1 MSIKNIHRN
10 SFSDTPTTIKRK
22 VDNNLFDI
30 KKAYTKINGNLVL
43 VWDITESK
51 YFIIKLTKTSKQMKV
66 TINTSDLLLMTT
78 FPYKH
83 LEIGAIDWGDGSSTE
98 INSTEYKY
106 THTYDDSITDTTIT
120 IKSND
125 TIVDFYKNFCNF
137 ENADAYII
145 IPNSITTIGS
155 AKFSPSSSDDC
166 YKNLTGV
173 TIPDSVVSIGASA
186 FEGCSKLNRL
196 ILPSSIEVISE
207 YMCKNCTSLTYVS
220 AKNIKIISND
230 AFSGCS
236 SLSNIELDN
245 VVAIYNAFYGCS
257 SLDSIKLPRTLQ
269 MLGNGSYA
277 FYEGTHN
284 IYFDGTKS
292 EWENISK
299 GNFWS
304 RNLNVAYTVYCTDGN
319 IDYTI
324 IH

>member
-22 VDNNLFDI
+22 VDNNLYDI

-43 VWDITESK
+43 VWDITENK
-51 YFIIKLTKTSKQMKV
+51 YFIIKLTKTGEQMKV
-66 TINTSDLLLMTT
+66 TINTSNLLLMTT

-83 LEIGAIDWGDGSSTE
+83 LESGAIDWGDGSSTE

-145 IPNSITTIGS
+145 IPNSITAIGS

-166 YKNLTGV
+166 YKNLVGV
-173 TIPDSVVSIGASA
+173 TIPESVLSIGASA
-186 FEGCSKLNRL
+186 FEDCSKLNRL

-230 AFSGCS
+230 AFAGCS
-236 SLSNIELDN
+236 SLSNIELDS
-245 VVAIYNAFYGCS
+245 VIAIYNAFYGCS

>member
-1 MSIKNIHRN
+1 MIRN
-10 SFSDTPTTIKRK
+10 LYLDSTDNSKLDFYLDGKR
-22 VDNNLFDI
+22 VTQMYLD
-30 KKAYTKINGNLVL
+30 GVC

-66 TINTSDLLLMTT
+66 TINTSNLLLMTT

-83 LEIGAIDWGDGSSTE
+83 LESGSIDWGDGSSIE
-98 INSTEYKY
+98 INSTEYEY
-106 THTYDDSITDTTIT
+106 THTYDDSITNATIT

-155 AKFSPSSSDDC
+155 AKFSPSGNDDC

-173 TIPDSVVSIGASA
+173 TIPESVVSIGASA

-207 YMCKNCTSLTYVS
+207 YMCKNCTSLEYVS
-220 AKNIKIISND
+220 AKNIKIISNN

-236 SLSNIELDN
+236 SLSNIELDS
-245 VVAIYNAFYGCS
+245 VIAIYNSVFFDCS
-257 SLDSIKLPRTLQ
+257 SLASIILPSSLK
-269 MLGNGSYA
+269 MLGASSYA
-277 FYEGTHN
+277 FFESTRDIIYNGTQQ
-284 IYFDGTKS
+284 
-292 EWENISK
+292 EWESVSK

-304 RNLNVAYTVYCTDGN
+304 RLLNTPYTVHCTDGN

-324 IH
+324 IYNP

>member
-1 MSIKNIHRN
+1 MKHIYTHNCKPPNAIYVATDSNKY
-10 SFSDTPTTIKRK
+10 FKVKRAWRA
-22 VDNNLFDI
+22 VSS
-30 KKAYTKINGNLVL
+30 TKYVK

-78 FPYKH
+78 FPYEH
-83 LEIGAIDWGDGSSTE
+83 LEAGNIDWGDGSSTE
-98 INSTEYKY
+98 INSTEYEY

-145 IPNSITTIGS
+145 IPNSITAIGS

-166 YKNLTGV
+166 YKNLVGV
-173 TIPDSVVSIGASA
+173 TIPDSVTTIGEST
-186 FEGCSKLNRL
+186 FEGCSKLKEL
-196 ILPSSIEVISE
+196 ILPSSVTICSE

-245 VVAIYNAFYGCS
+245 VIAIYNAFYGCS
-257 SLDSIKLPRTLQ
+257 SLDSIKLPNTLQ

-277 FYEGTHN
+277 FYESTHN

>member
-1 MSIKNIHRN
+1 MR
-10 SFSDTPTTIKRK
+10 
-22 VDNNLFDI
+22 
-30 KKAYTKINGNLVL
+30 
-43 VWDITESK
+43 
-51 YFIIKLTKTSKQMKV
+51 V
-66 TINTSDLLLMTT
+66 TINTSNLLLMTT

-83 LEIGAIDWGDGSSTE
+83 LESGAIDWGDGSSTE
-98 INSTEYKY
+98 INSTEYEY

-137 ENADAYII
+137 ENSDAYII

-166 YKNLTGV
+166 YKNLVGV
-173 TIPDSVVSIGASA
+173 TIPESVLSIGASA

-220 AKNIKIISND
+220 AKKVQAVIDN
-230 AFSGCS
+230 AFAGCS

>member
-22 VDNNLFDI
+22 VDNNLYDI

-43 VWDITESK
+43 VWDITENK
-51 YFIIKLTKTSKQMKV
+51 YFIIKLTKAGEQMKV
-66 TINTSDLLLMTT
+66 TINTSNLLLMTT

-83 LEIGAIDWGDGSSTE
+83 LESGAIDWGDGSSTE
-98 INSTEYKY
+98 INSTEYEY

-137 ENADAYII
+137 ENSDAYII

-166 YKNLTGV
+166 YKNLVGV
-173 TIPDSVVSIGASA
+173 TIPESVLSIGASA

-220 AKNIKIISND
+220 AKKVQAVIDN
-230 AFSGCS
+230 AFAGCS

>member
-22 VDNNLFDI
+22 VDNNLYDI

-43 VWDITESK
+43 VWDITENK

-83 LEIGAIDWGDGSSTE
+83 LESGAIDWGDGSSTE

-166 YKNLTGV
+166 YKNLVGV
-173 TIPDSVVSIGASA
+173 TIPESVVSIGASA

-220 AKNIKIISND
+220 AKNVQAVIDN

-245 VVAIYNAFYGCS
+245 VVAIYNAFYECS

-277 FYEGTHN
+277 FYEDTHN

>member
-22 VDNNLFDI
+22 VDNNLYDI

-83 LEIGAIDWGDGSSTE
+83 LESGAIDWGDGSSTE
-98 INSTEYKY
+98 INSTEYEY

-166 YKNLTGV
+166 YKNLVGV
-173 TIPDSVVSIGASA
+173 NIPDSVVSIGASA
-186 FEGCSKLNRL
+186 FEGCSKLKEL
-196 ILPSSIEVISE
+196 ILHRSITVCSE

-220 AKNIKIISND
+220 AKNVQAVIDN

-284 IYFDGTKS
+284 IYFDGTTS

-319 IDYTI
+319 LDYTI

>member
-22 VDNNLFDI
+22 VDNNLHDI

-83 LEIGAIDWGDGSSTE
+83 LESGAIDWGDGSSTE

-106 THTYDDSITDTTIT
+106 MHTYDDSITDTTIT

-145 IPNSITTIGS
+145 IPNSITAIGS

-166 YKNLTGV
+166 YKNLVGV
-173 TIPDSVVSIGASA
+173 TIPESVVSIGASA

-196 ILPSSIEVISE
+196 ILPSSITVCSE

-245 VVAIYNAFYGCS
+245 VIAIYNAFYGCS

-277 FYEGTHN
+277 FYESTHN

>member
-1 MSIKNIHRN
+1 MKHIYTHNCKPPNAIYVATDSNKY
-10 SFSDTPTTIKRK
+10 FKVKRAWRT
-22 VDNNLFDI
+22 VSS
-30 KKAYTKINGNLVL
+30 TKYVK
-43 VWDITESK
+43 VWDITENK
-51 YFIIKLTKTSKQMKV
+51 NFIIKLAQITNSISI
-66 TINTSDLLLMTT
+66 TINTSNLILTT
-78 FPYKH
+78 SY
-83 LEIGAIDWGDGSSTE
+83 EYVRSGTIDWGDGSST
-98 INSTEYKY
+98 IISTSTTEYS
-106 THTYDDSITDTTIT
+106 HTYDDSITNATVV
-120 IKSND
+120 IKSSED
-125 TIVDFYKNFCNF
+125 IIDFYSNFCKF
-137 ENADAYII
+137 ENAEASII
-145 IPNSITTIGS
+145 IPSTIKKLNSAIFTS
-155 AKFSPSSSDDC
+155 AGNAS
-166 YKNLTGV
+166 YKNLVDV
-173 TIPDSVVSIGASA
+173 TIPDSVTSIGESA

-236 SLSNIELDN
+236 SLSNLDLNN
-245 VVAIYNAFYGCS
+245 VIAIYNAFYGCS

-277 FYEGTHN
+277 FYESTHN

>member
-22 VDNNLFDI
+22 VDNNLYDI

-66 TINTSDLLLMTT
+66 TINTSNLLLMTT

-83 LEIGAIDWGDGSSTE
+83 LEAGNIDWGDGSSTE
-98 INSTEYKY
+98 INSTEYEY

-125 TIVDFYKNFCNF
+125 NIMDFYKNFCNF

-145 IPNSITTIGS
+145 IPNSITAIGS

-166 YKNLTGV
+166 YKNLVGV
-173 TIPDSVVSIGASA
+173 TIPESVVSIGASA

-196 ILPSSIEVISE
+196 ILPSSIEAISE

-220 AKNIKIISND
+220 AKNVQAVIDN
-230 AFSGCS
+230 AFAGCS
-236 SLSNIELDN
+236 SLSNIELDS
-245 VVAIYNAFYGCS
+245 VIAIYDAFYGCS

-269 MLGNGSYA
+269 MLGNGSYT
-277 FYEGTHN
+277 FYEDTHN

>member
-1 MSIKNIHRN
+1 MKHIYTHNCKPPNAIYVATDSNKY
-10 SFSDTPTTIKRK
+10 FKVKRAWRA
-22 VDNNLFDI
+22 VSS
-30 KKAYTKINGNLVL
+30 TKYVK

-83 LEIGAIDWGDGSSTE
+83 LESGAIDWGDGSSTE

-125 TIVDFYKNFCNF
+125 IIVDFYKNFCNF

-166 YKNLTGV
+166 YKNLVGV
-173 TIPDSVVSIGASA
+173 TIPDSVTTIGASA

-196 ILPSSIEVISE
+196 ILPSSITVCSE

>member
-1 MSIKNIHRN
+1 MKHIYTHNCKPPNAIYVATDSNKY
-10 SFSDTPTTIKRK
+10 FKVKRAWRA
-22 VDNNLFDI
+22 VSS
-30 KKAYTKINGNLVL
+30 TKYVK

-83 LEIGAIDWGDGSSTE
+83 LESGAIDWGDGSSIE
-98 INSTEYKY
+98 INSTEYEY

-166 YKNLTGV
+166 YKNLVGV
-173 TIPDSVVSIGASA
+173 TIPESVVSIGASA
-186 FEGCSKLNRL
+186 FEGCSKLKEL

-207 YMCKNCTSLTYVS
+207 YMCKNCTSLEFVS
-220 AKNIKIISND
+220 AKNVKIISNN
-230 AFSGCS
+230 AFAGCS
-236 SLSNIELDN
+236 SLSNIELN
-245 VVAIYNAFYGCS
+245 SVITIYNVFYGCS
-257 SLDSIKLPRTLQ
+257 SLDSIKLPNTLQ

-277 FYEGTHN
+277 FYESTHN
-284 IYFDGTKS
+284 IYFDGAKS

-304 RNLNVAYTVYCTDGN
+304 RSLNTPYTVYCTDGN

>member
-66 TINTSDLLLMTT
+66 TINTSDLLFMTT
-78 FPYKH
+78 FPYKY
-83 LEIGAIDWGDGSSTE
+83 LETGNIDWGDGSSTE

-166 YKNLTGV
+166 YKNLVGV

-186 FEGCSKLNRL
+186 FEGCSKLKEL
-196 ILPSSIEVISE
+196 ILHSSITVCSE

-220 AKNIKIISND
+220 AKNVQAVMDN

-245 VVAIYNAFYGCS
+245 VIAIYNAFYGCS

-277 FYEGTHN
+277 FYEDTHN

>member
-1 MSIKNIHRN
+1 MIRN
-10 SFSDTPTTIKRK
+10 LYLDSTDNSKLDFYLDGKR
-22 VDNNLFDI
+22 VTQMYLD
-30 KKAYTKINGNLVL
+30 GVL

-78 FPYKH
+78 FPYKY
-83 LEIGAIDWGDGSSTE
+83 LETGNIDWGDGSSTE

-166 YKNLTGV
+166 YKNLVGV
-173 TIPDSVVSIGASA
+173 TIPESVVSIGASA
-186 FEGCSKLNRL
+186 FERCSKLKEL
-196 ILPSSIEVISE
+196 ILPSSVTVCSE

-220 AKNIKIISND
+220 AKNVQAVIDN

>member
-78 FPYKH
+78 FPYKY
-83 LEIGAIDWGDGSSTE
+83 LETGNIDWGDGSSTE

-186 FEGCSKLNRL
+186 FEGCSKLKEL
-196 ILPSSIEVISE
+196 ILHSSITVCSE

-220 AKNIKIISND
+220 AKNVQAVMDN

-245 VVAIYNAFYGCS
+245 VIAIYNAFYGCS

-277 FYEGTHN
+277 FYEDTHN

>member
-1 MSIKNIHRN
+1 MKHIYTHNCKPPNAIYVATDSNKY
-10 SFSDTPTTIKRK
+10 FKVKRAWRA
-22 VDNNLFDI
+22 VSS
-30 KKAYTKINGNLVL
+30 TKYVK

-83 LEIGAIDWGDGSSTE
+83 LESGAIDWGDGSSTE

-145 IPNSITTIGS
+145 IPNSITAIGS

-166 YKNLTGV
+166 YKNLIGV
-173 TIPDSVVSIGASA
+173 TIPESVVSIGASA

-236 SLSNIELDN
+236 SLSNLDLNN
-245 VVAIYNAFYGCS
+245 VIAIYNAFYGCS
-257 SLDSIKLPRTLQ
+257 SLDSIKLPNTLQ

-277 FYEGTHN
+277 FYESTHN
-284 IYFDGTKS
+284 IYFDGAKS

-324 IH
+324 IY

>member
-22 VDNNLFDI
+22 VDNNLYDI

-66 TINTSDLLLMTT
+66 TINTSNLLLMTT

-83 LEIGAIDWGDGSSTE
+83 LEAGNIDWGDGSSTE
-98 INSTEYKY
+98 INSTEYEY

-125 TIVDFYKNFCNF
+125 NIMDFYKNFCNF

-145 IPNSITTIGS
+145 IPNSITAIGS

-166 YKNLTGV
+166 YKNLVGV
-173 TIPDSVVSIGASA
+173 TIPESVVSIGASA

-196 ILPSSIEVISE
+196 ILPSSIEAISE

-220 AKNIKIISND
+220 AKNVQAVIDN
-230 AFSGCS
+230 AFAGCS
-236 SLSNIELDN
+236 SLSNIELDS
-245 VVAIYNAFYGCS
+245 VIAIYDAFYGCS

-277 FYEGTHN
+277 FYEDTHN

>member
-1 MSIKNIHRN
+1 MIRN
-10 SFSDTPTTIKRK
+10 LYLDSTDNSKLDFYLDGKR
-22 VDNNLFDI
+22 VTQMYLD
-30 KKAYTKINGNLVL
+30 GVL
-43 VWDITESK
+43 VWDITENK
-51 YFIIKLTKTSKQMKV
+51 YFIIKLTKTSKQMRV

-83 LEIGAIDWGDGSSTE
+83 LESGSIDWGDGSSTE

-166 YKNLTGV
+166 YKNLVGV
-173 TIPDSVVSIGASA
+173 TIPDSVTTIGASA

-196 ILPSSIEVISE
+196 ILPSSITVCSE

-220 AKNIKIISND
+220 AKNVQAVIDN
-230 AFSGCS
+230 AFAGCS
-236 SLSNIELDN
+236 SLSNIELDS
-245 VVAIYNAFYGCS
+245 VIAIYNAFYGCS
-257 SLDSIKLPRTLQ
+257 SLDSIKLPNTLQ

-277 FYEGTHN
+277 FYESTHN
-284 IYFDGTKS
+284 IYFWGTKS

>member
-1 MSIKNIHRN
+1 MKHIYTHNCKPPNAIYVSTDSNKY
-10 SFSDTPTTIKRK
+10 FKVKRAWRA
-22 VDNNLFDI
+22 VSS
-30 KKAYTKINGNLVL
+30 TKYVK

-83 LEIGAIDWGDGSSTE
+83 LESGAIDWGDGSSTE

-145 IPNSITTIGS
+145 IPNSITAIGS

-166 YKNLTGV
+166 YKNLIGV
-173 TIPDSVVSIGASA
+173 TIPESVVSIGASA

-236 SLSNIELDN
+236 SLSNLDLNN
-245 VVAIYNAFYGCS
+245 VIAIYNAFYGCS
-257 SLDSIKLPRTLQ
+257 SLDSIKLPNTLQ

-277 FYEGTHN
+277 FYESTHN
-284 IYFDGTKS
+284 IYFDGAKS

-324 IH
+324 IY

>member
-1 MSIKNIHRN
+1 MIRN
-10 SFSDTPTTIKRK
+10 LYLDSTDNSKLDFYLDRKR
-22 VDNNLFDI
+22 VTQMYLD
-30 KKAYTKINGNLVL
+30 GVL
-43 VWDITESK
+43 VWDITENK

-66 TINTSDLLLMTT
+66 TINTSNLLLMTT

-83 LEIGAIDWGDGSSTE
+83 LESGAIDWGDGSSTE
-98 INSTEYKY
+98 INSTEYEY

-166 YKNLTGV
+166 YKNLVGV
-173 TIPDSVVSIGASA
+173 TIPESVVSIGASA

-196 ILPSSIEVISE
+196 ILPRSITVCSE

-220 AKNIKIISND
+220 AKNVQAVIDN

-277 FYEGTHN
+277 FYEDTHN

-319 IDYTI
+319 LDYTI

>member
-1 MSIKNIHRN
+1 MIRN
-10 SFSDTPTTIKRK
+10 LYLDSTDNSKLDFYLDGKR
-22 VDNNLFDI
+22 VTQMYLD
-30 KKAYTKINGNLVL
+30 GVL
-43 VWDITESK
+43 VWDITENK

-83 LEIGAIDWGDGSSTE
+83 LESGAIDWGDGSSTE

-125 TIVDFYKNFCNF
+125 TIVDFYSNFCKF
-137 ENADAYII
+137 ENAEASII
-145 IPNSITTIGS
+145 IPSTIKKLNSAIFTS
-155 AKFSPSSSDDC
+155 AVNAS
-166 YKNLTGV
+166 YKNLVDV
-173 TIPDSVVSIGASA
+173 TIPDSVTTIGASA

-196 ILPSSIEVISE
+196 ILPSSITVCSE

-220 AKNIKIISND
+220 AKNVQAVIDN
-230 AFSGCS
+230 AFAGCS
-236 SLSNIELDN
+236 SLSNIELDS
-245 VVAIYNAFYGCS
+245 VIAIYDAFYGCS
-257 SLDSIKLPRTLQ
+257 SLDSIKLPNTLQ

-277 FYEGTHN
+277 FYESTHN

>member
-22 VDNNLFDI
+22 VDNNLYDI

-66 TINTSDLLLMTT
+66 TINTSNLLLMTT

-83 LEIGAIDWGDGSSTE
+83 LEAGNIDWGDGSSTE
-98 INSTEYKY
+98 INSTEYEY

-125 TIVDFYKNFCNF
+125 NIMDFYKNFCNF

-145 IPNSITTIGS
+145 IPNSITAIGS

-166 YKNLTGV
+166 YKNLVGV
-173 TIPDSVVSIGASA
+173 TIPESVVSIGASA

-196 ILPSSIEVISE
+196 ILPSSIEAISE

-220 AKNIKIISND
+220 AKNVQAVIDN
-230 AFSGCS
+230 AFAGCS
-236 SLSNIELDN
+236 SLSNIELDS
-245 VVAIYNAFYGCS
+245 VIAIYDAFYGCS

-277 FYEGTHN
+277 FYERWQHRLYN
-284 IYFDGTKS
+284 NPLRRHIHDFI
-292 EWENISK
+292 ENRRFK
-299 GNFWS
+299 CK
-304 RNLNVAYTVYCTDGN
+304 R
-319 IDYTI
+319 
-324 IH
+324 

>member
-1 MSIKNIHRN
+1 MIRN
-10 SFSDTPTTIKRK
+10 LYLDSTDNSKLDFYLDGKR
-22 VDNNLFDI
+22 VTQMYLD
-30 KKAYTKINGNLVL
+30 GVC

-66 TINTSDLLLMTT
+66 TINTSNLLLMTT

-83 LEIGAIDWGDGSSTE
+83 LESGSIDWGDGSNIEISSTKYE
-98 INSTEYKY
+98 Y
-106 THTYDDSITDTTIT
+106 THTYDDSITNATIT

-166 YKNLTGV
+166 YKNLIGV
-173 TIPDSVVSIGASA
+173 TIPESVVSIGASA
-186 FEGCSKLNRL
+186 FEGCSKLKKL
-196 ILPSSIEVISE
+196 ILHSSIEVISE
-207 YMCKNCTSLTYVS
+207 YMCKNCTSLEYVS
-220 AKNIKIISND
+220 AKNVKIISNN

-236 SLSNIELDN
+236 SLSNIELDS
-245 VVAIYNAFYGCS
+245 VIAIYNVFYGCS
-257 SLDSIKLPRTLQ
+257 SLDSIKLPNTLQ

-277 FYEGTHN
+277 FYESTHN
-284 IYFDGTKS
+284 VYFDGTKS
-292 EWENISK
+292 EWENINK

-304 RNLNVAYTVYCTDGN
+304 RLLNTPYTVHCTDGN

-324 IH
+324 IYNP